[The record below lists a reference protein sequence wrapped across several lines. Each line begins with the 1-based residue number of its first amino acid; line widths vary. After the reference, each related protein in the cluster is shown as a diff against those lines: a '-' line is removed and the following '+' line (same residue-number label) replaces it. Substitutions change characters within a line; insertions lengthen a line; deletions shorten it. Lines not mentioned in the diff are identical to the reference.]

1 MNRQE
6 IITLAESLGLLYP
19 EPKSSS
25 DYNSPAHMRLI
36 SKLEKFAEESERK
49 VLQVQESLYDSAYL
63 AGVNLG
69 FDLGCTND
77 SEGKQKVFDSREG
90 YLKALKNQIS

>member
-36 SKLEKFAEESERK
+36 SRLEKFA
-49 VLQVQESLYDSAYL
+49 QEIYQ
-63 AGVNLG
+63 LG
-69 FDLGCTND
+69 YKD
-77 SEGKQKVFDSREG
+77 GKFDSN
-90 YLKALKNQIS
+90 ANDNTPVDSW

>member
-36 SKLEKFAEESERK
+36 SKLEKFAEECYNQGYDVGATETIER
-49 VLQVQESLYDSAYL
+49 E
-63 AGVNLG
+63 LG
-69 FDLGCTND
+69 
-77 SEGKQKVFDSREG
+77 
-90 YLKALKNQIS
+90 

>member
-25 DYNSPAHMRLI
+25 DYNHPAHTRLI
-36 SKLEKFAEESERK
+36 SKLEKFAEECYNQGYDIGATEAIER
-49 VLQVQESLYDSAYL
+49 E
-63 AGVNLG
+63 
-69 FDLGCTND
+69 
-77 SEGKQKVFDSREG
+77 RE
-90 YLKALKNQIS
+90 

>member
-25 DYNSPAHMRLI
+25 DYNHPAHMRLI
-36 SKLEKFAEESERK
+36 SKLEKFAEECYNQGYDIGATEAIER
-49 VLQVQESLYDSAYL
+49 E
-63 AGVNLG
+63 
-69 FDLGCTND
+69 
-77 SEGKQKVFDSREG
+77 RE
-90 YLKALKNQIS
+90 